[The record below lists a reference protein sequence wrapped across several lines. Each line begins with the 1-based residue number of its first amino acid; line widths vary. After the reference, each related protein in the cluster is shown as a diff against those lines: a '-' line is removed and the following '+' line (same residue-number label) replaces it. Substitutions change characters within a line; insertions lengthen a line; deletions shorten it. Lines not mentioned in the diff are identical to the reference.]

1 MPNKRVMAFYMHETE
16 RATAQRMMPQAESTD
31 SFALGE
37 ADDAAIA
44 EMRNSGLIVQEMPE
58 VQAPPTVAAI
68 NGQVRARA
76 LRETIGAANAVD
88 DVLPNLSQP
97 QFYLVWLN
105 GPLLESWKE
114 QLEQAGVKLLES
126 LPTGAYKVRLD
137 PGQAEQLQ
145 QLSFVT
151 NLRLYDA
158 ESTGPD
164 LIKHAN
170 ARAAPPMGVAKA
182 MLTFDVRLHRADVT
196 DMQRV
201 RDWLKTR
208 NIAIAGASSR
218 KIRIYLLQGARELSE
233 IPALPEVATFE
244 EYVPPKFHNDAARRL
259 LRIDSGN
266 PVITLPF
273 TGAGQVV
280 AVADTGLDSNHPDF
294 QGRILGVVALGRPND
309 SSDPAGHGTHVA
321 GSVLGDGSAS
331 NGQVCGTAPGAQ
343 LFFQSIL
350 DATGGLGGLPVD
362 LNDLFDEAYQAGARI
377 HNNSW
382 GAATASRYTGNSV
395 EVDEFVAGHRDM
407 LIVISAG
414 NEGIAAAPRT
424 NSDAGFVDWLS
435 IGSPASCKNALTV
448 GASRSDRSS
457 GGYSQMTYGTAWP
470 ADFPD
475 RPIADERISGNPE
488 CLAAFSSRGPC
499 DDRRIKPD
507 VVAPGTDIASTK
519 SSLAPLRNFWG
530 AYPNNP
536 RYAFD
541 GGTSMSAPLVA
552 GCAALVR
559 EFYERM
565 RNHAPSA
572 ALVKATL
579 INGTRWL
586 NGADSIAPSPGTPNF
601 HQGFGCVNMAAS
613 VPNPGNA
620 KLRLVFVD
628 SWQNGALQ
636 FTSTGQRFRFQFS
649 LAAPSPVLS
658 ICIAYTDLPARA
670 LQNNLNLFVQK
681 PDNTKVVGN
690 AQLPMSLNIP
700 DPDNNVEIVRLPDA
714 AAGIYIIQI
723 SATNLLR
730 GPQDFALVVTGE
742 NLSGLIPI

>member
-1 MPNKRVMAFYMHETE
+1 M
-16 RATAQRMMPQAESTD
+16 
-31 SFALGE
+31 
-37 ADDAAIA
+37 
-44 EMRNSGLIVQEMPE
+44 
-58 VQAPPTVAAI
+58 
-68 NGQVRARA
+68 
-76 LRETIGAANAVD
+76 
-88 DVLPNLSQP
+88 
-97 QFYLVWLN
+97 
-105 GPLLESWKE
+105 
-114 QLEQAGVKLLES
+114 
-126 LPTGAYKVRLD
+126 
-137 PGQAEQLQ
+137 
-145 QLSFVT
+145 
-151 NLRLYDA
+151 
-158 ESTGPD
+158 
-164 LIKHAN
+164 
-170 ARAAPPMGVAKA
+170 
-182 MLTFDVRLHRADVT
+182 
-196 DMQRV
+196 
-201 RDWLKTR
+201 
-208 NIAIAGASSR
+208 
-218 KIRIYLLQGARELSE
+218 
-233 IPALPEVATFE
+233 
-244 EYVPPKFHNDAARRL
+244 
-259 LRIDSGN
+259 
-266 PVITLPF
+266 
-273 TGAGQVV
+273 
-280 AVADTGLDSNHPDF
+280 
-294 QGRILGVVALGRPND
+294 
-309 SSDPAGHGTHVA
+309 
-321 GSVLGDGSAS
+321 LGDGSAS
-331 NGQVCGTAPGAQ
+331 NGQVRGTAPGAE

-362 LNDLFDEAYQAGARI
+362 LNDLFDEAYQNGARI

-395 EVDEFVAGHRDM
+395 EVDEFVADHRDM

-424 NSDAGFVDWLS
+424 NSAAGFVDWLS
-435 IGSPASCKNALTV
+435 IGSPASCKNGLTV
-448 GASRSDRSS
+448 GASRSDRPS
-457 GGYSQMTYGTAWP
+457 GGYSQMTYGAAWP

-475 RPIADERISGNPE
+475 SPIAGERISGNPE

-586 NGADSIAPSPGTPNF
+586 NGADSIAPSAGTPNF

-620 KLRLVFVD
+620 KLRLEFVD
-628 SWQNGALQ
+628 SWQNGSMQ
-636 FTSTGQRFRFQFS
+636 FTSTGQRFRFQLS
-649 LAAPSPVLS
+649 LAAPSSVLS

-681 PDNTKVVGN
+681 PDNIKIVGN

-700 DPDNNVEIVRLPDA
+700 DPDNNVEIVRLQDA

-742 NLSGLIPI
+742 NLSSLTPI

>member
-16 RATAQRMMPQAESTD
+16 RDTAQKMMPQAQSTD

-44 EMRNSGLIVQEMPE
+44 EMRAKGLIIHELPETQGAVPALEAFRGEMR
-58 VQAPPTVAAI
+58 
-68 NGQVRARA
+68 VRAFPRA
-76 LRETIGAANAVD
+76 MGAANAAHIPPD
-88 DVLPNLSQP
+88 LNQP
-97 QFYLVWLN
+97 QFYLVWLA
-105 GPLLESWKE
+105 GPLLEPWKAKL
-114 QLEQAGVKLLES
+114 QKTGVELLEA
-126 LPTGAYKVRLD
+126 LPTGAYKVRLE
-137 PGQAEQLQ
+137 PGQAEQLR
-145 QLSFVT
+145 QLSFVAD
-151 NLRLYDA
+151 LRLYDA

-164 LIKHAN
+164 LI
-170 ARAAPPMGVAKA
+170 ARSSAPAAPPAGVSRA
-182 MLTFDVRLHRADVT
+182 MLTFDVRLHRAEDAP
-196 DMQRV
+196 RV
-201 RDWLKTR
+201 HAWLEAH

-218 KIRIYLLQGARELSE
+218 KIRIYLLQGAPELFQ

-244 EYVPPKFHNDAARRL
+244 EYVPPKFLNDAARRL

-266 PVITLPF
+266 PVVTLPL
-273 TGAGQVV
+273 TGAGQIV

-331 NGQVCGTAPGAQ
+331 NGQVRGTAPGAQ
-343 LFFQSIL
+343 LFFQSIM
-350 DATGGLGGLPVD
+350 DAAGGLGGLPVD

-382 GAATASRYTGNSV
+382 GAATASRYTGNSI

-424 NSDAGFVDWLS
+424 NSAAGFVDWLS

-457 GGYSQMTYGTAWP
+457 DGFSQMTYGAAWP
-470 ADFPD
+470 GDFPD
-475 RPIADERISGNPE
+475 APIAGERISGNPE

-507 VVAPGTDIASTK
+507 LVGPGTDIASTK

-530 AYPNNP
+530 AYPNNA
-536 RYAFD
+536 RYAFN
-541 GGTSMSAPLVA
+541 GGTSMSAPLIA

-559 EFYERM
+559 QFYENT
-565 RNHAPSA
+565 RNHPPSA

-586 NGADSIAPSPGTPNF
+586 SGVDSIAPSPGTPNF
-601 HQGFGCVNMAAS
+601 HQGFGCVNMATS
-613 VPNPGNA
+613 VPNPTNA
-620 KLRLVFVD
+620 NLRLEFVD
-628 SWQNGALQ
+628 SWKKGTLQ
-636 FTSTGQRFRFQFS
+636 FTTTGQRFRFQFS

-700 DPDNNVEIVRLPDA
+700 DPDNNVEVVRLQNA
-714 AAGIYIIQI
+714 AAGTYIIQI

-730 GPQDFALVVTGE
+730 GPQDFAMVVTGE
-742 NLSGLIPI
+742 NLSSLTQI

>member
-16 RATAQRMMPQAESTD
+16 RDTAQMMMLHAQSTD

-44 EMRNSGLIVQEMPE
+44 EMRAKGLIIQELP
-58 VQAPPTVAAI
+58 AAQ
-68 NGQVRARA
+68 GATPALEAFRGEMRVRAFPRA
-76 LRETIGAANAVD
+76 GGAASVD
-88 DVLPNLSQP
+88 RSSPDLNQP
-97 QFYLVWLN
+97 QFYLVSLA
-105 GPLLESWKE
+105 GPLLEPWKAKL
-114 QLEQAGVKLLES
+114 QQTGVELLEA
-126 LPTGAYKVRLD
+126 LPTGAYKVRLE
-137 PGQAEQLQ
+137 PGQVEQLR
-145 QLSFVT
+145 QLPFVAD
-151 NLRLYDA
+151 LRLFDA

-164 LIKHAN
+164 LI
-170 ARAAPPMGVAKA
+170 ARSRASVTPPAGVSRA
-182 MLTFDVRLHRADVT
+182 MLTFDVRLHRAEDAL
-196 DMQRV
+196 RV
-201 RDWLKTR
+201 HDWLKAH

-218 KIRIYLLQGARELSE
+218 KIRIYLLQGAPELFE

-244 EYVPPKFHNDAARRL
+244 EYVPPKFHNDVARRL

-266 PVITLPF
+266 PVSTLPL
-273 TGAGQVV
+273 TGAGQIV
-280 AVADTGLDSNHPDF
+280 AVADTGLDSSHPDF

-331 NGQVCGTAPGAQ
+331 NGQVRGTAPGAK

-362 LNDLFDEAYQAGARI
+362 LNDLFDEAYQSGARI

-414 NEGIAAAPRT
+414 NEGIATAPRN
-424 NSDAGFVDWLS
+424 NSAAGFVDWLS

-475 RPIADERISGNPE
+475 PPIAGERISGNPE

-541 GGTSMSAPLVA
+541 GGTSMSAPLVS

-559 EFYERM
+559 EYYDKTRQYK
-565 RNHAPSA
+565 PSA

-586 NGADSIAPSPGTPNF
+586 TGADSIAPSPGTPNF
-601 HQGFGCVNMAAS
+601 HQGFGCVNMATS
-613 VPNPGNA
+613 VPNPGNP
-620 KLRLVFVD
+620 KLRLEFVD

-636 FTSTGQRFRFQFS
+636 FTTTGQRFRFQFS

-700 DPDNNVEIVRLPDA
+700 DPDNNVEVVRLPDA

-742 NLSGLIPI
+742 NLSGLTPI

>member
-16 RATAQRMMPQAESTD
+16 RNTAQRMMPQALSTD

-44 EMRNSGLIVQEMPE
+44 EMRNSGLIVQEMPG
-58 VQAPPTVAAI
+58 VQAPPTVEAI

-114 QLEQAGVKLLES
+114 QLAQAGVKLLES
-126 LPTGAYKVRLD
+126 LPTGAYKVRLE
-137 PGQAEQLQ
+137 PGQAEQLR
-145 QLSFVT
+145 QLSFVSE
-151 NLRLYDA
+151 LRLYDA

-164 LIKHAN
+164 LITHAN
-170 ARAAPPMGVAKA
+170 ARAAPPTGVSRA
-182 MLTFDVRLHRADVT
+182 MLTFDVRLHRADAT

-208 NIAIAGASSR
+208 NIAIAGTSSR

-244 EYVPPKFHNDAARRL
+244 EYVPPKFLNDVARRL

-266 PVITLPF
+266 PVVTLPF
-273 TGAGQVV
+273 TGAGQIV

-294 QGRILGVVALGRPND
+294 QGRILSVVALGRPND

-331 NGQVCGTAPGAQ
+331 NGHIRGAAPGAQ

-362 LNDLFDEAYQAGARI
+362 LNDLFDEAYQTGARI

-395 EVDEFVAGHRDM
+395 EVDEFVADHRDM

-424 NSDAGFVDWLS
+424 NSDTGFVDWLS

-457 GGYSQMTYGTAWP
+457 GGYSKMTYGAAWP
-470 ADFPD
+470 GDFPD
-475 RPIADERISGNPE
+475 PPISGQLISGDPE

-507 VVAPGTDIASTK
+507 VVGPGTDIASTK

-530 AYPNNP
+530 AYPNNA

-541 GGTSMSAPLVA
+541 GGTSMSAPLIA

-559 EFYERM
+559 EFYEST

-586 NGADSIAPSPGTPNF
+586 TGADSIAPSPGTPNF
-601 HQGFGCVNMAAS
+601 HQGFGCVNMATS

-620 KLRLVFVD
+620 KLQLEFVD
-628 SWQNGALQ
+628 SWQNAAMQ
-636 FTSTGQRFRFQFS
+636 FTTTGQRFRPAARSSSTPTAAPARTAAARS
-649 LAAPSPVLS
+649 LAK
-658 ICIAYTDLPARA
+658 TPARWIA
-670 LQNNLNLFVQK
+670 RPLTPRVMW
-681 PDNTKVVGN
+681 PRTSWRRVWR
-690 AQLPMSLNIP
+690 PS
-700 DPDNNVEIVRLPDA
+700 VRFRWL
-714 AAGIYIIQI
+714 
-723 SATNLLR
+723 TR
-730 GPQDFALVVTGE
+730 LVWH
-742 NLSGLIPI
+742 SP

>member
-16 RATAQRMMPQAESTD
+16 RDTAQMMMLHAQSTD

-44 EMRNSGLIVQEMPE
+44 EMRAKGLIIQELPAA
-58 VQAPPTVAAI
+58 QGAAPALEAFR
-68 NGQVRARA
+68 GEMRVRAFPRA
-76 LRETIGAANAVD
+76 GGAASVD
-88 DVLPNLSQP
+88 RSSPDLNQP
-97 QFYLVWLN
+97 QFYLVSLA
-105 GPLLESWKE
+105 GPLLEPWKAKL
-114 QLEQAGVKLLES
+114 QQTGVELLEA
-126 LPTGAYKVRLD
+126 LPTGAYKVRLE
-137 PGQAEQLQ
+137 PGQVEQLR
-145 QLSFVT
+145 QLPFVAD
-151 NLRLYDA
+151 LRLFDA

-164 LIKHAN
+164 LI
-170 ARAAPPMGVAKA
+170 ARSRASVTPPAGVSRA
-182 MLTFDVRLHRADVT
+182 MLTFDVRLHRAEDAL
-196 DMQRV
+196 RV
-201 RDWLKTR
+201 HDWLKAH

-218 KIRIYLLQGARELSE
+218 KIRIYLLQGAPELFE

-244 EYVPPKFHNDAARRL
+244 EYVPPKFHNDVARRL

-266 PVITLPF
+266 PVSSLPL
-273 TGAGQVV
+273 TGAGQIV
-280 AVADTGLDSNHPDF
+280 AVADTGLDSSHPDF

-321 GSVLGDGSAS
+321 GSVLSDGSAS
-331 NGQVCGTAPGAQ
+331 NGQVRGTAPGAK

-362 LNDLFDEAYQAGARI
+362 LNDIFDEAYQSGARI

-414 NEGIAAAPRT
+414 NEGIATAPRN
-424 NSDAGFVDWLS
+424 NSAAGFVDWLS

-475 RPIADERISGNPE
+475 PPIAGERISGNPE

-541 GGTSMSAPLVA
+541 GGTSMSAPLVS

-559 EFYERM
+559 EYYDKTRQYK
-565 RNHAPSA
+565 PSA

-586 NGADSIAPSPGTPNF
+586 TGADSIAPSPGTPNF
-601 HQGFGCVNMAAS
+601 HQGFGCVNMATS
-613 VPNPGNA
+613 VPNPGNP
-620 KLRLVFVD
+620 KLRLEFVD

-636 FTSTGQRFRFQFS
+636 FTTTGQRFRFQFS

-700 DPDNNVEIVRLPDA
+700 DPDNNVEVVRLPDA

-742 NLSGLIPI
+742 NLSGLTPI